1 MIREDF
7 RWSRRDMESKGILR
21 NKPRS
26 WVDEDQVP
34 ENREQLSSYSKQKL
48 IFNNIA

>member
-1 MIREDF
+1 MVREDF
-7 RWSRRDMESKGILR
+7 RWSRRDMESRGILR

-34 ENREQLSSYSKQKL
+34 GNREQLSSSVNRNL
-48 IFNNIA
+48 CLTT